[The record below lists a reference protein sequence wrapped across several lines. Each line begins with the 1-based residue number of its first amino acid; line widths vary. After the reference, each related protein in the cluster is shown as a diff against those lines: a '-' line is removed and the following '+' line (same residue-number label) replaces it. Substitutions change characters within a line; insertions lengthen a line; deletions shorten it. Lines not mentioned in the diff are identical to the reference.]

1 MGKKF
6 WAFWKKFAHRLA
18 IIQTTIILTLFYFL
32 MISVFALVIKLL
44 RKDLLDKKWKQ
55 KKSFWKGKEKLSVAI
70 ENARRQF

>member
-6 WAFWKKFAHRLA
+6 WVFWKKFAHRLA

-32 MISVFALVIKLL
+32 MIGVFALVAKLL
-44 RKDLLDKKWKQ
+44 GKDLLDKKWKQ
-55 KKSFWKGKEKLSVAI
+55 NKSFWKEKEKLSMAV